1 MNQNNTP
8 KVISIICPL
17 INEEESIPIFYERLQ
32 AAIKPLKK
40 TYDFELFFTNNRS
53 TDRSLELIKDICKN
67 DSMVNVLTLTRNF
80 GYQRSMLA
88 GLNQAKGDIYI
99 FIDVDCEDPPEMI
112 PEFIEYWEQ
121 GFDIVYGLRD
131 KRGYEPKIIE
141 YSRKLFYRILNAVSD
156 NESIL
161 DMAEFSLFTKDVR
174 DVIISNKSTYPFIR
188 NEIAYVGLKQKGIR
202 YNRQKRAASKTYYN
216 LIGMF
221 QFGIA
226 GILTAS
232 TFPLRLVLYL
242 ALPIFFTN
250 LVFLYQNIFGNSNNS
265 MDIIITLDLMFIVF
279 SVPILSIYLAR
290 VYHDVIGRPNYVIDW
305 NNSIISKGH
314 NEDVKKENHN

>member
-1 MNQNNTP
+1 MNQKNT
-8 KVISIICPL
+8 KKFVSIICPL

-32 AAIKPLKK
+32 TAIKSLKN
-40 TYDFELFFTNNRS
+40 TYDFELIFTNNRS
-53 TDRSLELIKDICKN
+53 TDRSLEIINDICKN
-67 DSMVNVLTLTRNF
+67 DSMVSVLTLTRNF

-88 GLNQAKGDIYI
+88 GLNHADGDVFI

-112 PEFIEYWEQ
+112 PKFLEYWEK

-131 KRGYEPKIIE
+131 KRDYEPKIIE

-161 DMAEFSLFTKDVR
+161 DMAEFSLFTKEVR

-188 NEIAYVGLKQKGIR
+188 NEIAFVGLRQKGIR

-242 ALPIFFTN
+242 SIPILFTN
-250 LVFLYQNIFGNSNNS
+250 LVFLFLNIFKNNS
-265 MDIIITLDLMFIVF
+265 YPIDNIILLDLMFLIF
-279 SVPILSIYLAR
+279 SVPIVSIYLAR
-290 VYHDVIGRPNYVIDW
+290 VYHDVIARPKYVIDW
-305 NNSIISKGH
+305 KNSIIS
-314 NEDVKKENHN
+314 NRNKKNIKRNN